1 MNGFDLNLLKPAV
14 KIILHHTPNAKI
26 FLFGSRA
33 NGNFTENSD
42 ADIAIKSDS
51 KIDLET
57 LAKIKMDLEELDI
70 NFKIDIIDY
79 NSLSENFRKI
89 IDKSSIEL

>member
-1 MNGFDLNLLKPAV
+1 MNSFDLNFLKPAV
-14 KIILHHTPNAKI
+14 KTILNHIPNAKI

-42 ADIAIKSDS
+42 ADIAIKGEH

-57 LAKIKMDLEELDI
+57 IAKIKMDLEELNI

-79 NSLSENFRKI
+79 NSVSENFRKI
-89 IDKSSIEL
+89 IDESSIEL